1 VRTVQISSLTL
12 ASMLVLNW
20 LLALVLHL
28 HFIDISCLIGFVFIA
43 FTRTTSFTSQEKSEL
58 TYNDYQLQEKTGLN
72 VIRDKRTFLPSVPFY
87 TALLYALISLVLL
100 LIVYWHAFFN

>member
-43 FTRTTSFTSQEKSEL
+43 FTRTTSFTSQ
-58 TYNDYQLQEKTGLN
+58 LQEKTGLN